1 MGEIYGG
8 HLVAKVLKEVE
19 GVTTVFSLAGGH
31 IDRIYDGFYEYG
43 VRIVDVRHEQAA
55 AMMAHAWSIFGD
67 HPGVCLVTAGP
78 GYTNA
83 LTGLVNAALDNV
95 PLVLISGT
103 APVRDWDRGALQE
116 MNQSAMVRSVVKWS
130 GICHDIKRI
139 PEYIAKAFRH
149 AVAGRPGPVFLEFPP
164 DILNIRVDEA
174 QIPLPAKGGRIY
186 RSAADAEAVK
196 RAAELINRAE
206 KPLIV
211 GGSGV
216 GFSPCEA
223 ELAAFVSKTGI
234 PFLLLNNGRGA
245 LPDNHPLSLWDGGQ
259 VALLTA
265 MSLADLVVVLGI
277 RYNWLLMFGQ
287 TFPQAKVVRVDVDA
301 TEIDRNRASDVGL
314 VGDMGLV
321 LGQLNDAVEKRDHGP
336 WLKSLKELYL
346 PGVAGEVAARENPS
360 APIHPARLVEM
371 VRRTMPED
379 AIFIVD
385 GGDTCY
391 FGLMGLR
398 AKAKSSV
405 IVGAGGLFGCL
416 GTGVPFA
423 LAAKLARPEKTV
435 VLINGDGSFGL
446 NAMEFDTAVRHGI
459 PVVSVICNDQAWGMI
474 RHGQEICYG
483 KERAIGSGLGVVHYE
498 KMVEALGGYGEL
510 VTKDEELGPALER
523 ALQSG
528 KPACVNV
535 MTDPTITSMATLLFV
550 DSLTMEKK

>member
-1 MGEIYGG
+1 
-8 HLVAKVLKEVE
+8 
-19 GVTTVFSLAGGH
+19 
-31 IDRIYDGFYEYG
+31 
-43 VRIVDVRHEQAA
+43 
-55 AMMAHAWSIFGD
+55 
-67 HPGVCLVTAGP
+67 
-78 GYTNA
+78 
-83 LTGLVNAALDNV
+83 
-95 PLVLISGT
+95 
-103 APVRDWDRGALQE
+103 

-130 GICHDIKRI
+130 GVCYDIKRI

-149 AVAGRPGPVFLEFPP
+149 AVSGRPGPVFLEFPP

-174 QIPLPAKGGRIY
+174 LVPPVVKGGRVY
-186 RSAADAEAVK
+186 RSGADAAAVRK
-196 RAAELINRAE
+196 AAELINRAE

-287 TFPQAKVVRVDVDA
+287 TFPQAKVVRVDIDA

-314 VGDMGLV
+314 VGDTGLV
-321 LGQLNDAVEKRDHGP
+321 LGQLNAAVEKRDHGP

-346 PGVAGEVAARENPS
+346 PGVAGEVAARENSS

-405 IVGAGGLFGCL
+405 IIGAGGLFGCL
-416 GTGVPFA
+416 GTGLPFA

-459 PVVSVICNDQAWGMI
+459 PIVSVICNDQAWGMI
-474 RHGQEICYG
+474 RHGQEISYG
-483 KERAIGSGLGVVHYE
+483 KERTVGSGLGVVQYE

-510 VTKDEELGPALER
+510 VTKDEELGPALMR
-523 ALQSG
+523 ALNSG

-535 MTDPTITSMATLLFV
+535 MTDPTVTSMATLLFV

>member
-1 MGEIYGG
+1 MGQIYGG

-19 GVTTVFSLAGGH
+19 GVATVFSLAGGH

-55 AMMAHAWSIFGD
+55 AMMAHAWSIFGE

-78 GYTNA
+78 GFTNA

-130 GICHDIKRI
+130 GVCHDIKRI

-149 AVAGRPGPVFLEFPP
+149 AVSGRPGPVFLEFPP

-174 QIPLPAKGGRIY
+174 LVPLPAKGGRIY

-196 RAAELINRAE
+196 KAAELINRAE

-265 MSLADLVVVLGI
+265 MSLADLVVILGI

-287 TFPQAKVVRVDVDA
+287 TFPQAKVVRVDIDA

-314 VGDMGLV
+314 VGDTGLV
-321 LGQLNDAVEKRDHGP
+321 LGQLNAAVEKRDHGP

-346 PGVAGEVAARENPS
+346 PGVAGEVAARKNPS

-405 IVGAGGLFGCL
+405 IIGAGGLFGCL
-416 GTGVPFA
+416 GTGLPFA

-459 PVVSVICNDQAWGMI
+459 PIVSVICNDQAWGMI
-474 RHGQEICYG
+474 RHGQEISYG
-483 KERAIGSGLGVVHYE
+483 KARTVGSGLGVVHYE

-510 VTKDEELGPALER
+510 VTKDEELGPALMR
-523 ALQSG
+523 ALNSG

-535 MTDPTITSMATLLFV
+535 MTDPTVTSMATLLFV

>member
-1 MGEIYGG
+1 MGQIYGG

-19 GVTTVFSLAGGH
+19 GVSTVFSLSGGH
-31 IDRIYDGFYEYG
+31 IDRIYDGFFEYG

-55 AMMAHAWSIFGD
+55 AMMAHAWSVFGD

-164 DILNIRVDEA
+164 DIMNIRVDEA
-174 QIPLPAKGGRIY
+174 LAPFPAKGGRVY
-186 RSAADAEAVK
+186 RSAADAQDVRK
-196 RAAELINRAE
+196 AAEMINCAE
-206 KPLIV
+206 RPLIV

-216 GFSPCEA
+216 GFSPCDA
-223 ELAAFVSKTGI
+223 ELLAFVEKTGI

-245 LPDNHPLSLWDGGQ
+245 VPDEHPLSLWDGGQ
-259 VALLTA
+259 IALLTA
-265 MSLADLVVVLGI
+265 LSMADLVVVLGI
-277 RYNWLLMFGQ
+277 RYNWLLLFGQ

-314 VGDMGLV
+314 VGDMALV
-321 LGQLNDAVEKRDHGP
+321 LEQLNALVGKRDHGG
-336 WLKSLKELYL
+336 WLKTMKDLYL
-346 PGVAGEVAARENPS
+346 PGVAGEVAVRECPS
-360 APIHPARLVEM
+360 RPIHPARLVEM
-371 VRRTMPED
+371 VRRTAPKD
-379 AIFIVD
+379 SIFIVD
-385 GGDTCY
+385 GGDTSY

-398 AKAKSSV
+398 AQTKSSV
-405 IVGAGGLFGCL
+405 LPGSGGLFGCL

-423 LAAKLARPEKTV
+423 LAAKLAQPGRTV
-435 VLINGDGSFGL
+435 VLVNGDGSFGL
-446 NAMEFDTAVRHGI
+446 NAMEFDTAVRHNI
-459 PVVSVICNDQAWGMI
+459 PICCVICNDQAWGMI

-483 KERAIGSGLGVVHYE
+483 TERVVGSCLGVVHYE
-498 KMVEALGGYGEL
+498 KMVEALGGYGEF
-510 VTKDEELGPALER
+510 VTQDEEIAPALER
-523 ALQSG
+523 ALKSG

-535 MTDPTITSMATLLFV
+535 MTDPTITSMATLLFI